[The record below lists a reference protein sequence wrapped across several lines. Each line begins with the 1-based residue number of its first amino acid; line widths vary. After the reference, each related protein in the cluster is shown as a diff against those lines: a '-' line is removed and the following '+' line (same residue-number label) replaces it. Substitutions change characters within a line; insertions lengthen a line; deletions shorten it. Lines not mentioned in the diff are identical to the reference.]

1 MTRSRSVRG
10 ALRGVP
16 PCSAAAAVLL
26 LAAPLLLAGCSGPDP
41 DDVTA
46 CAEFEQVQAGVQPY
60 LDEGLP
66 TAAEA
71 EALPRAGRDLL
82 GQWTYQL
89 ADLAKFATDTDL
101 RALLR
106 RAADEAH
113 TAYAGDEGS
122 IETYTDLVDDVRAR
136 CTTLGADG

>member
-1 MTRSRSVRG
+1 MR
-10 ALRGVP
+10 L
-16 PCSAAAAVLL
+16 PCCAPAAALL
-26 LAAPLLLAGCSGPDP
+26 LAAPLVLAGCSGPDP

-46 CAEFEQVQAGVQPY
+46 CARFEEVQAGVQPF
-60 LDEGLP
+60 LDDGLP
-66 TAAEA
+66 TVAEA
-71 EALPRAGRDLL
+71 ESLPRADRDLL
-82 GQWTYQL
+82 GQWTYEL

-122 IETYTDLVDDVRAR
+122 IETYTGLVDDVRAR
-136 CTTLGADG
+136 CAELGADG